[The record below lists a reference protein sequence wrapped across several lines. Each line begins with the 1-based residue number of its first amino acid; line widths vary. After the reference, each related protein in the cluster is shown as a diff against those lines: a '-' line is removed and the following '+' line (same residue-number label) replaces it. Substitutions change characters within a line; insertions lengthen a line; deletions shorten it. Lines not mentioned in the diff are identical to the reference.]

1 MIPNREVI
9 FTVKRANSRILLHLK
24 PKAAPINRRPFVS
37 GKNPSGQI
45 LIMYRANGPTD
56 GSQRTGMSGKKTE
69 LWQSG
74 KTKAYSEFLLVSFH
88 RHLTS

>member
-37 GKNPSGQI
+37 GKNPSGQT
-45 LIMYRANGPTD
+45 LIIYRANGPNGRIPTD
-56 GSQRTGMSGKKTE
+56 GNERQE
-69 LWQSG
+69 D
-74 KTKAYSEFLLVSFH
+74 
-88 RHLTS
+88 